1 MGSNTVIYH
10 SQELYNQTHPLTS
23 LSDTKV
29 QKSEKDTEEIKKK
42 IKAWRLHSSVHRL
55 YTDSYKEQHKKMLF

>member
-42 IKAWRLHSSVHRL
+42 IKA
-55 YTDSYKEQHKKMLF
+55 